1 MQSVLSY
8 PEFVSGIS
16 ECEKS
21 FLVLYKAGSEQSSCA
36 LRSIENAVNDM
47 DNVRIFSADV
57 NVVKDIH
64 KVYGIDSV
72 PSLLVFD
79 GGRLSN
85 IIKGCHDSGYFRAL
99 IQNNLFRTEATAG
112 EKPVKRVTVYSTPT
126 CSWCNTLK
134 SWLKK
139 YNIAFT
145 DVDVST
151 DQSAAEALVRRS
163 GQQGVPQTEINGQ
176 IVVGFNQQR
185 LKELLEIQ

>member
-1 MQSVLSY
+1 
-8 PEFVSGIS
+8 
-16 ECEKS
+16 
-21 FLVLYKAGSEQSSCA
+21 
-36 LRSIENAVNDM
+36 M

-57 NVVKDIH
+57 NIVKDIH

-79 GGRLSN
+79 AGRLSN
-85 IIKGCHDSGYFRAL
+85 IIKGCHDSSYFRAL

-139 YNIAFT
+139 NNIVFT
-145 DVDVST
+145 DVDVSA

-163 GQQGVPQTEINGQ
+163 GQQGVPQTDINGQ